1 MSTNPLEPTGA
12 VLGACCDGTEAGT
25 APPEEAG
32 EAEAPIVPEEALVE
46 SAPAPVDAP
55 KVG

>member
-1 MSTNPLEPTGA
+1 MGVHRDGA
-12 VLGACCDGTEAGT
+12 EVDT

-46 SAPAPVDAP
+46 SAPALVDMP
-55 KVG
+55 EVG

>member
-1 MSTNPLEPTGA
+1 M
-12 VLGACCDGTEAGT
+12 VLGVHRDGAEVDT

-46 SAPAPVDAP
+46 STPV
-55 KVG
+55 

>member
-1 MSTNPLEPTGA
+1 M
-12 VLGACCDGTEAGT
+12 VLGARRDGAKVDT

-32 EAEAPIVPEEALVE
+32 EAEAPIVPEAALMQSV
-46 SAPAPVDAP
+46 PTPVDVS